1 MTKVVVEPDESFE
14 SALRRFEKSCDKARL
29 LSEFKMA
36 KRRERTSD

>member
-14 SALRRFEKSCDKARL
+14 SALKRYKK
-29 LSEFKMA
+29 A